1 MMSATY
7 DPVTFI
13 SVLVG
18 EERRPAT
25 FKGRF
30 AWMLHEL
37 VKAGK
42 DGLTT
47 LENPAPRISHYVYIL
62 RKAGL
67 TISMQEERHA
77 GAFKGHHG
85 RYRLETPV
93 MIQDVRRFSQKRMP
107 EAKRRA

>member
-47 LENPAPRISHYVYIL
+47 LEKR
-62 RKAGL
+62 AGL
-67 TISMQEERHA
+67 LFQLVPYHRDQPHQDPFVDEGPRGRNSGRLRNRSAAA
-77 GAFKGHHG
+77 G
-85 RYRLETPV
+85 
-93 MIQDVRRFSQKRMP
+93 
-107 EAKRRA
+107 